1 MTLDNKGGGGLPP
14 DLIHYLLVSLIINIE
29 LFFVFQGEDIG
40 RWIIMGIFAK
50 SQRAVPETY
59 LSPGGSYYLY
69 AYDKSCII
77 DRREEVRRDRAP
89 QELGGRG
96 DIG

>member
-1 MTLDNKGGGGLPP
+1 MTREYTPYYH
-14 DLIHYLLVSLIINIE
+14 ILIINIE

-59 LSPGGSYYLY
+59 LSSDGSCYLY
-69 AYDKSCII
+69 AYDK
-77 DRREEVRRDRAP
+77 DFFDNR
-89 QELGGRG
+89 Q
-96 DIG
+96 